1 MDHLRKFSSS
11 VSTHNIIHLTD
22 TSLFFWD
29 KKWKWKE
36 AKKDDKN
43 EKESTLRNYYEN
55 VKDKLKENFTFHYFD
70 CPIIRKVK
78 TQKNAFKEIKS
89 FLQEKETLQKKPP
102 LITYEE
108 DSFENLP
115 FLAAI

>member
-1 MDHLRKFSSS
+1 MRK
-11 VSTHNIIHLTD
+11 
-22 TSLFFWD
+22 
-29 KKWKWKE
+29 
-36 AKKDDKN
+36 
-43 EKESTLRNYYEN
+43 KESTLRNYYEN

-78 TQKNAFKEIKS
+78 TQKNALKEIKS
-89 FLQEKETLQKKPP
+89 FLQEKETLQKKPA

-115 FLAAI
+115 FFGCNLTSFISVSQIFFH